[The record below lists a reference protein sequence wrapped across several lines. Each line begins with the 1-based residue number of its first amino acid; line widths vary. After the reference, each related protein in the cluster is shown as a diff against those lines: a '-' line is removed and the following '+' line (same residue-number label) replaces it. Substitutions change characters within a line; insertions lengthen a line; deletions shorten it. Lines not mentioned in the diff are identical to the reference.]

1 MFRSHLSVAVVA
13 ALIAVGS
20 TAVRAAP
27 PAAVQTKA
35 ADATASGDYRMPLGK
50 FTVIALADGNF
61 DMPAPKL
68 LHEDKP
74 GVVKSLLGKAGYTDT
89 VPTSI
94 NGFLIDT
101 GARRVLIDTG
111 TGGALGP
118 STGKLLEHLRA
129 AGYEPAQIDEI
140 LITHLHPDHAGGLT
154 HDGKSVFPNAVLR
167 VSAADVGYWVD
178 DAKTASANAAAALAP
193 YRAAGR
199 LKTFAAGATL
209 APGITAVDTAGHT
222 PGHTSYLVES
232 DGQKLLVWGDL
243 LHVAAVQ
250 FADPKVTIKY
260 DSTPAQ
266 AEAQRAKVLADA
278 ANNGEWIA
286 AAHIAF
292 PGIGHVVKAGDA
304 YAWQPVGA
312 AR

>member
-1 MFRSHLSVAVVA
+1 MIRSHLSALFA
-13 ALIAVGS
+13 AASLAFAG
-20 TAVRAAP
+20 TAAP
-27 PAAVQTKA
+27 AVKTQAATP
-35 ADATASGDYRMPLGK
+35 ASGVYRMPLGK

-68 LHEDKP
+68 LHEDRP
-74 GVVKSLLGKAGYTDT
+74 GIVKDLLGKAGYGDT

-101 GARRVLIDTG
+101 GSKRVLIDTG
-111 TGGALGP
+111 TGGALAP
-118 STGKLLEHLRA
+118 TTGKLLDHLRA

-140 LITHLHPDHAGGLT
+140 LITHLHPDHVGGVT
-154 HDGKSVFPNAVLR
+154 HDGKPVFPNAVLR
-167 VSAADVGYWVD
+167 VSAADVAYWVD
-178 DAKTASANAAAALAP
+178 DAKTASKGAAAALAP
-193 YRAAGR
+193 YRAAGH
-199 LKTFAAGATL
+199 LKTFAPGATL

-250 FADPKVTIKY
+250 FADPRVTIEY

-266 AEAQRAKVLADA
+266 AEAQREKVFAGA

-304 YAWQPVGA
+304 YAWRPVGVA
-312 AR
+312 N

>member
-1 MFRSHLSVAVVA
+1 MFRSHLSIICAA
-13 ALIAVGS
+13 ALLAIGS
-20 TAVRAAP
+20 TAALAAP
-27 PAAVQTKA
+27 PVAVQTKA
-35 ADATASGDYRMPLGK
+35 ADTTASGFYRMPLGK

-101 GARRVLIDTG
+101 GAKRVLIDTG
-111 TGGALGP
+111 TGGAIAP
-118 STGKLLEHLRA
+118 TTGRLLEHLRA

-154 HDGKSVFPNAVLR
+154 HDGKMVFPNAVLR

-178 DAKTASANAAAALAP
+178 DAKTASADATAALAP
-193 YRAAGR
+193 YRAAGH

-209 APGITAVDTAGHT
+209 EPGITALDTAGHT
-222 PGHTSYLVES
+222 PGHSGYRVES
-232 DGQKLLVWGDL
+232 DGSKLLVWGDL

-250 FADPKVTIKY
+250 FADPNVTIEY

-266 AEAQRAKVLADA
+266 AEAQREKVLAEA

-292 PGIGHVVKAGDA
+292 PGIGHVVKAGEA
-304 YAWQPVGA
+304 YAWQPVAA